1 MERNLDEPPAKRI
14 KPSSP
19 ELGKFSDNSSPPHH
33 SNPSD
38 KPMSEPSSSRGQ
50 IHGDMVGSKG
60 LINRV
65 EFVRVITK
73 TLYTLGYKNAG
84 ASLEQE
90 SGIQLHSDSVN
101 LFREQ
106 VLSRNWDGS
115 LAALHILGI
124 SDGDIV
130 RSASFLILEQ
140 KFLQLLRNGKA
151 TDALEVLRREITPL
165 GINTKRIHELCSY
178 MIGFGKIGGESPSSP
193 MKVLEELQK
202 LLPPYLMVAEKRLE
216 HLIEEAL
223 TMQKN
228 ACPFHNPLDSSLSLY
243 ADHRCRKDQIPSQ
256 TTQVLEGH
264 TDEVWFVRFSN
275 SGRYLASSSSDKSA
289 IIWEVNED
297 GKLWLKHT
305 LCGHLK
311 PVVTASWNPDDTQL
325 LTCGWEE
332 DIRRW
337 DVESGE
343 CIGSY
348 QRETIGFISYGF
360 GFISCGF
367 ISDGKMFFS
376 CLNGMDFCISGFNW
390 ERLKRLKGQRNT
402 NFSDMA
408 VTKDNNIIIFTDKN
422 SALQLLDVALQKKRF
437 VEEEHTITSFSL
449 SKDEDFLLVDLV
461 NQEIHLWSIKDEP
474 KLVMRFNGHKRTQL
488 LIRSCFGGLEQ
499 GFVASGS
506 EDSRVYIWHRG
517 TGTLLEALDG
527 HSGAVNC
534 VSWNPANPH
543 MLASASDDWTIRVWG
558 TKTC

>member
-14 KPSSP
+14 KPSAP
-19 ELGKFSDNSSPPHH
+19 ELGKFSDSSSPPHH

-38 KPMSEPSSSRGQ
+38 KPMSEPSSSQAQ
-50 IHGDMVGSKG
+50 IHGDTVGSKG

-73 TLYTLGYKNAG
+73 ALYTLGYKNAG

-106 VLSRNWDGS
+106 VLSGNWDGS

-130 RSASFLILEQ
+130 KSASFLILEQ

-297 GKLWLKHT
+297 GKLSLKHT
-305 LCGHLK
+305 LRGHMK
-311 PVVTASWNPDDTQL
+311 PVVMASWNPDDTQL

-534 VSWNPANPH
+534 VSWNPTNPH
-543 MLASASDDWTIRVWG
+543 MLASASDDCTIRVWG

>member
-14 KPSSP
+14 KPSAP
-19 ELGKFSDNSSPPHH
+19 ELGKFSDSSSPPHH

-38 KPMSEPSSSRGQ
+38 KPMSEPSSSQAQ
-50 IHGDMVGSKG
+50 IHGDTVGSKG

-73 TLYTLGYKNAG
+73 ALYTLGYKNAG

-90 SGIQLHSDSVN
+90 SGIQLHCDSVN

-124 SDGDIV
+124 SDGNIV

-305 LCGHLK
+305 LRGHMK
-311 PVVTASWNPDDTQL
+311 PVVMASWNPDDTQL

-337 DVESGE
+337 DVQSGQ
-343 CIGSY
+343 CIRNHRHRS
-348 QRETIGFISYGF
+348 SS
-360 GFISCGF
+360 FISCGF
-367 ISDGKMFFS
+367 ISDGKRFFT
-376 CLNGMDFCISGFNW
+376 CLTNKDFCIGKFGREN
-390 ERLKRLKGQRNT
+390 LKCLKGQRNT
-402 NFSDMA
+402 KISDMA
-408 VTKDNNIIIFTDKN
+408 MTKDKN
-422 SALQLLDVALQKKRF
+422 DDIHGQGIGSSAVGCDLT
-437 VEEEHTITSFSL
+437 EE
-449 SKDEDFLLVDLV
+449 K
-461 NQEIHLWSIKDEP
+461 EIHLWSIKDEP
-474 KLVMRFNGHKRTQL
+474 KLIMRFKGHKRTRF

-543 MLASASDDWTIRVWG
+543 MLVSASDDRTIRIWG
-558 TKTC
+558 IKRC

>member
-1 MERNLDEPPAKRI
+1 
-14 KPSSP
+14 
-19 ELGKFSDNSSPPHH
+19 
-33 SNPSD
+33 
-38 KPMSEPSSSRGQ
+38 
-50 IHGDMVGSKG
+50 
-60 LINRV
+60 
-65 EFVRVITK
+65 
-73 TLYTLGYKNAG
+73 
-84 ASLEQE
+84 
-90 SGIQLHSDSVN
+90 
-101 LFREQ
+101 
-106 VLSRNWDGS
+106 
-115 LAALHILGI
+115 
-124 SDGDIV
+124 
-130 RSASFLILEQ
+130 
-140 KFLQLLRNGKA
+140 
-151 TDALEVLRREITPL
+151 
-165 GINTKRIHELCSY
+165 
-178 MIGFGKIGGESPSSP
+178 

-216 HLIEEAL
+216 HLIEAAL

-256 TTQVLEGH
+256 TTQ
-264 TDEVWFVRFSN
+264 
-275 SGRYLASSSSDKSA
+275 
-289 IIWEVNED
+289 VNED

-337 DVESGE
+337 DVQSGE

-534 VSWNPANPH
+534 VSWNPTNPH